1 MKQFVNEPSKGPRL
15 AVLLT
20 MMLCLL
26 STNAKTALSIP
37 NRVTIVTE
45 EMEQEAI
52 RHGQTYRSD
61 DVTVTLCNKAGG
73 LTFSLQ
79 SPTKPVKAV
88 KVRWNKAATA
98 DALYLGDHW
107 ERGYGDLEWKTL
119 DASRVMPWYYMEY
132 DGKHTRGYGVTTGC
146 RTMCSWQV
154 SAGYIEL
161 TMDTRSGSHGV
172 KLADRQLEMATVVT
186 CQSEKRERPFQTLR
200 RFCQTMCPN
209 PRLPKQPVYGI
220 NDWYF
225 AYGNNSDSLILK
237 TVEMVSDLVPQ
248 NGNRPYCL
256 IDAGWACIAPGKTS
270 ANCWSDNFYTPGPHF
285 KDMKQLATE
294 IKRRGMRPGLWMRPL
309 CAPYGAPERRLM
321 PKYERTDSP
330 DDRILDPTVEE
341 NREYIRKC
349 FRTYQ
354 EWGYEMVKHDFS
366 TVDILG
372 KWGFEMMRDGDI
384 TQDDWQFHRQ
394 DMTTAEVFLQL
405 YRDIREA
412 AGDICLIGCNTISHL
427 AAGIFELQRIGDDT
441 SGKEWERTRKMGV
454 NSLAFRAA
462 QHNTFYAA
470 DADCVGLTTDIDWQ
484 KNKQWMQLL
493 AYSGTPLFISAQPE
507 ALGEEQRAFIRQCFK
522 QASEQNSV
530 GEPVDWLS
538 TLTPKQWMLDGNI
551 TTFNW

>member
-1 MKQFVNEPSKGPRL
+1 MLAMTLSMLSASSKTLLGTPSSITIKTENQEVNTVRKG
-15 AVLLT
+15 
-20 MMLCLL
+20 
-26 STNAKTALSIP
+26 KTF
-37 NRVTIVTE
+37 
-45 EMEQEAI
+45 
-52 RHGQTYRSD
+52 RSGD
-61 DVTVTLCNKAGG
+61 ITVTLNDKTDGM
-73 LTFSLQ
+73 TFSLQ
-79 SPTKPVKAV
+79 SPTQPVKAV
-88 KVRWNKAATA
+88 KVRWDKVASAH
-98 DALYLGDHW
+98 ALYLGDHW
-107 ERGYGDLEWKTL
+107 ERGYGDLEWKPL
-119 DASRVMPWYYMEY
+119 DAGRVMPWYYLEHN
-132 DGKHTRGYGVTTGC
+132 GKQTYGYGVMTGC
-146 RTMCSWQV
+146 RTMCSWKV
-154 SAGYIEL
+154 SANYIEL

-172 KLADRQLEMATVVT
+172 LLGNRLLEMAKVVT
-186 CQSEKRERPFQTLR
+186 CQSAKDERPFLTMH
-200 RFCQTMCPN
+200 RFCKVMCPN

-237 TVEMVSDLVPQ
+237 TVDMVSDLVPQ
-248 NGNRPYCL
+248 NGNRPFCL

-270 ANCWSDNFYTPGPHF
+270 ANCWSDNFITTGPNF
-285 KDMKQLATE
+285 KDMKQLASE

-309 CAPYGAPERRLM
+309 CAPYGAPESRLM

-341 NREYIRKC
+341 NREYIRLC
-349 FRTYQ
+349 FKTYQ

-384 TQDDWQFHRQ
+384 TQDEWRFHRQ

-412 AGDICLIGCNTISHL
+412 AGDIYLIGCNTISHL

-441 SGKEWERTRKMGV
+441 SGKEWDRTRKMGV

-470 DADCVGLTTDIDWQ
+470 DADCVGLTTDIAWE

-522 QASEQNSV
+522 QASEEHPV
-530 GEPVDWLS
+530 GEPLDWLS
-538 TLTPKQWMLDGNI
+538 TLTPQEWVLDGNI